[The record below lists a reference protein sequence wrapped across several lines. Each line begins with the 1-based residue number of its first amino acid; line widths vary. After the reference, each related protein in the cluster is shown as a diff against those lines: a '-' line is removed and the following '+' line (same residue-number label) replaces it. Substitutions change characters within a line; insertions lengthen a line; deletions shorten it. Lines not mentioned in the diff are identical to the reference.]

1 MKNYANFKNIFCH
14 SPKEIRGVKSTPVHT
29 ARNVINRNFGASM
42 PNEKWFITH
51 ITYGNGQGA
60 YLSAI
65 IDRYNRTIIAQKI
78 ITKMDNQLV
87 KDTIDLV
94 FKSNL
99 VVRPIIHSDR
109 FSQYTSVQYRDLKE
123 EYKFKISMLR
133 PGKCLDNQPIEVFF
147 WTLKVEYYYR
157 YKFKTLLELEQGIEK
172 YLDFYMNRRYV
183 SKFNGLTP
191 AEFGVAT

>member
-1 MKNYANFKNIFCH
+1 
-14 SPKEIRGVKSTPVHT
+14 
-29 ARNVINRNFGASM
+29 M